1 MTNSFYFTTI
11 RKRPV
16 SSRLSHIAG
25 ITGLKPLG
33 ASLAATLP
41 ILSAIFLPSYASA
54 EPVQQL
60 ETMTVTAERFPVQ
73 EREIPRFVTVITSD
87 ELSETGANNL
97 IDALKRTGGLTYK
110 SYGPLGISHGGM
122 NSTVSI
128 RGIKDGEVVLIN
140 GSPVQGAAGHAYDL
154 NAIPVDQIER
164 IEILKGASST
174 LYGADAMS
182 GVINIITKK
191 PGPERSFTA
200 SAEVGDDSYQHHS
213 ISSSIPGPVAF
224 NLGLDYQ
231 HLGAQRELSRSFT
244 KKYRYDLDQTE
255 RYAWN
260 LNFQPKLLS
269 DHLFFDY
276 LGSFLTTGFQKHY
289 DANKPA
295 YEGTDQSQT
304 KHFASLR
311 YETESFK
318 AKLFGNRDLME
329 RDPYTTPKVSDDE
342 NSNYNYGIEGDY
354 KFEAAGISMQTGA
367 EWIYKGADYNNQY
380 GSHYRNDYA
389 AFFQAKKAFTER
401 FSATLGIRE
410 QMIDA
415 ESGTKDY
422 DQFLPSIGISYK
434 LSDQFL
440 LFADAGKAF
449 RAPTFNNLYY
459 QSNFLVGNPELGPEK
474 GWTYEAGI
482 KWDADMF
489 RLRLAGFYMDYSD
502 KIEIERSKGYPQTYF
517 NATDYAST
525 GIEWEFSVTPFVNH
539 DGALQNIML
548 RTSGYLAD
556 PTAKDTAGKEYQ
568 AGPKFQSGFG
578 IGYVTEPVL
587 LDLNYQIIASR
598 ERELESYG
606 VLNASAR
613 YALGKGYLKLA
624 VDNIFDEKEFTNGEM
639 TAGSSN
645 QYVYYETGRL
655 AKVGY
660 EIRF

>member
-1 MTNSFYFTTI
+1 MTNSFYFTTVS
-11 RKRPV
+11 KRPI
-16 SSRLSHIAG
+16 SSRLSHLAG
-25 ITGLKPLG
+25 ITGLKPL
-33 ASLAATLP
+33 ATSLAATLP
-41 ILSAIFLPSYASA
+41 ILSAIFLTSHASA

-73 EREIPRFVTVITSD
+73 EREIPRFVTVITSE

-122 NSTVSI
+122 NSTLSI
-128 RGIKDGEVVLIN
+128 RGIKDGEIVLIN

-154 NAIPVDQIER
+154 NAIPIDQIER
-164 IEILKGASST
+164 IEVLKGASST

-191 PGPERSFTA
+191 PGTKQSVSA
-200 SAEVGDDSYQHHS
+200 SAEVGDDFYQHHFVS
-213 ISSSIPGPVAF
+213 ASVPGAIACDV
-224 NLGLDYQ
+224 GLDYQ
-231 HLGAQRELSRSFT
+231 HLGAQREISRSFT

-260 LNFQPKLLS
+260 LNLQPKSLS

-311 YETESFK
+311 YETDDLK
-318 AKLFGNRDLME
+318 LKLFGNHDLME
-329 RDPYTTPKVSDDE
+329 RDPYTTPKVFDDE

-354 KFEAAGISMQTGA
+354 KFEVASISIQTGA
-367 EWIYKGADYNNQY
+367 EWVYRGADYNNQY

-410 QMIDA
+410 QLIDA
-415 ESGTKDY
+415 ESGTKDH

-459 QSNFLVGNPELGPEK
+459 QSNFMVGNPELGPEE

-482 KWDADMF
+482 KCDTDIF

-502 KIEIERSKGYPQTYF
+502 KIEIDRSKSYPLTYF
-517 NATDYAST
+517 NATDYTST
-525 GIEWEFSVTPFVNH
+525 GIEWKFSVTPFVNH

-556 PTAKDTAGKEYQ
+556 PTAQDTAGKEYQ
-568 AGPKFQSGFG
+568 TGAKLQTSFG
-578 IGYVTEPVL
+578 IGYVTEAVL
-587 LDLNYQIIASR
+587 LDLNYQLIASR
-598 ERELESYG
+598 ERQLDSYG
-606 VLNASAR
+606 ILNMSAR
-613 YALGKGYLKLA
+613 YAIGKGYLKLA
-624 VDNIFDEKEFTNGEM
+624 VDNIFDEKELTTGEM
-639 TAGSSN
+639 TEGSIN
-645 QYVYYETGRL
+645 QYGYYETGRL